1 MRPMSLFEFQMALA
15 AVAIAIGITE
25 IVGGWGRLLR
35 SDISVRVDWIHL
47 LWSLNIVLLSLY
59 YWTGMWRY
67 NATEFAY
74 VGQVYMLV
82 IPTLLLVLASY
93 AITPEVPADRTLD
106 LREYYMANRKKVFI
120 PLAAFMLSA
129 YVADLVILGV
139 GVWEWTLLI
148 SATSAT

>member
-1 MRPMSLFEFQMALA
+1 
-15 AVAIAIGITE
+15 
-25 IVGGWGRLLR
+25 
-35 SDISVRVDWIHL
+35 
-47 LWSLNIVLLSLY
+47 
-59 YWTGMWRY
+59 MWLY

-82 IPTLLLVLASY
+82 IPTLLLVLTSY

-139 GVWEWTLLI
+139 GVWEWTLLL
-148 SATSAT
+148 SATSASLVLALAFTRNLWVHRLVVVAVSVLLVLTSLQPNAGVEQNIGGS